1 MMQPPSRRAVAL
13 CSLVLLLVSAPAAGE
28 PLPWDQE
35 AATQLTLEITVEL
48 RALLAA
54 AAAAPSQPSV
64 LQQRKRDA
72 AAFQVRHALMAAEE
86 LLSKLREGW
95 DRDTT
100 EAYFRVLR
108 VEGKQVLEVY
118 GDAQRMKAPSAHW
131 EAATAAARKLAAYYH
146 D

>member
-1 MMQPPSRRAVAL
+1 MTQRPTFRAAAVWFFA
-13 CSLVLLLVSAPAAGE
+13 LVLISAPAPGE

-35 AATQLTLEITVEL
+35 AATQLALEITVEL
-48 RALLAA
+48 RELLVA

-64 LQQRKRDA
+64 MQQRKRDA

-95 DRDTT
+95 DRDAT
-100 EAYFRVLR
+100 EAYFQILR
-108 VEGKQVLEVY
+108 IEGEQVLETY
-118 GDAQRMKAPSAHW
+118 GDAQRMKAPTAHW
-131 EAATAAARKLAAYYH
+131 NAATAAARKLAGYYH